1 MVAMKAVFL
10 APSYPPEM
18 QQYTRG
24 LAEVGAEV
32 YGVGDAPAQ
41 ALPGSLKQHLHDY
54 LQVPRLLDEADVIE
68 RVAAWLRGREVERV
82 LANWEVMVVTAAR
95 LRERFGVPGM
105 SVGSVIGFRDK
116 QVMKE
121 RVAAAG
127 LRVPRARRVRT
138 IAETR
143 AAAAD
148 IGFPLI
154 VKPIAGAGSADTYRA
169 DDAAALDTVLGR
181 MHHVT
186 EASCEEFVEGDEY
199 TFDTVCIA
207 GTPAFENVAQYLP
220 RPLDARSHE
229 WISPV
234 IITVRDLDQPG
245 LAAGIALGRRVLGAL
260 GMGDGFTHMEW
271 YRKPADRGGEVVFG
285 EIGCRPGGAHLV
297 DQMNYTCD
305 IDLFREWARTV
316 CWGKFE
322 APTVRKY
329 NAAII
334 FKRARGNGRITRIDG
349 LREFLHRHGE
359 HVVEQRLLP
368 PGSPR
373 RDWKR
378 TLVSDG
384 YLLLRHPD
392 WDRTYQLAME
402 AATDITMWAE

>member
-1 MVAMKAVFL
+1 MAAMKVVFL

-41 ALPGSLKQHLHDY
+41 ALPAGLKRHLHDY
-54 LQVPRLLDEADVIE
+54 LQVPRLLAEADVVD
-68 RVAAWLRGREVERV
+68 RVHAWLRGREVDRV
-82 LANWEVMVVTAAR
+82 LANWEVMVLTAAR
-95 LRERFGVPGM
+95 LRERLGVPGM
-105 SVGSVIGFRDK
+105 TVDAVNGFRDK
-116 QVMKE
+116 QLMKQ

-127 LRVPRARRVRT
+127 LRVPRAERVRT

-143 AAAAD
+143 AAAER

-154 VKPIAGAGSADTYRA
+154 IKPIAGAGSADTYRV
-169 DDAAALDTVLGR
+169 DDAAALDAALAR

-207 GTPAFENVAQYLP
+207 GAPAFENVAQYLP
-220 RPLDARSHE
+220 RPLDARSNE

-234 IITVRDLDQPG
+234 IITVRDLAQPR

-271 YRKPADRGGEVVFG
+271 YRTASGEVVFG

-305 IDLFREWARTV
+305 IDLFREWARAV
-316 CWGKFE
+316 CWGRFE
-322 APTVRKY
+322 APTARTY

-334 FKRARGNGRITRIDG
+334 FKRAKGHGRITRIDG
-349 LREFLHRHGE
+349 LDEFLHRHGE

-368 PGSPR
+368 PGSSR
-373 RDWKR
+373 RDWKK

-392 WDRTYQLAME
+392 WDRTHQLAME